1 LAFTELALETTLSN
15 RLPFLSGNGS
25 QLLGNT
31 GCLGMDLPV
40 SCLQNRDV
48 VAA

>member
-1 LAFTELALETTLSN
+1 LAFTELALEATLSN
-15 RLPFLSGNGS
+15 CLPFLSGYGS

-31 GCLGMDLPV
+31 GCLGMDLPA
-40 SCLQNRDV
+40 SCLQNWNV